1 MPPSP
6 FAPWQVAHFWA
17 KIAFP
22 CAGVPDP
29 AGKPFPS
36 GKTEIS
42 QPAASAS
49 LMVLPNFGAS
59 AAKAAVINPHI
70 AVARKTPLP
79 PRAKAHLP
87 KRKRGRPTLSLKER
101 GDSFLNIDMGDGSVR
116 GDGPRGNL
124 VHMVHREAIHIR
136 RSPRLAPFGDQL
148 LTGGLHITTFVGCA
162 AHDDRR
168 LTSPVPRHPEAGQRF
183 RQHRCLQRGERPGP
197 AAIGGNFDLFNPS
210 VPGPCN
216 ARDFVV
222 AR

>member
-6 FAPWQVAHFWA
+6 FAPWQAAHFWA

-29 AGKPFPS
+29 TGSPFPS
-36 GKTEIS
+36 GNTEIS

-49 LMVLPNFGAS
+49 LMVLPKLGAS
-59 AAKAAVINPHI
+59 AAEAAVTTRAAAPAI
-70 AVARKTPLP
+70 AATVL
-79 PRAKAHLP
+79 
-87 KRKRGRPTLSLKER
+87 
-101 GDSFLNIDMGDGSVR
+101 DVDMGDGSVR